1 MLQRRRLFSATLASV
16 AIGLGAGRQAFAQDE
31 AWPSRPVRIVVA
43 WAPGGAVDTI
53 ARRIGQKL
61 AERLGKPVVVENKS
75 GATGTIGAAEVARSA
90 PDGYTLLAM
99 DNTYAMLPYL
109 FQKLPF
115 DHAIAFRPITV
126 SAFSP
131 VMLAVHRDAPWR
143 DLASLIAAAKRKP
156 EEITYG
162 TGGIGSA
169 PHFATAAFSQSAGV
183 KLFHV
188 PFKGAG
194 EAVTAVLGQQVDMV
208 MISLG
213 SALGHVRG
221 GLLRPL
227 AMSGTS
233 RTAALPDV
241 PTFQEAGLANFGPH
255 GEGMVNW
262 SGLAAPARTPDAI
275 VTRLQVEVAT
285 ALQALD
291 MREFLAT
298 IASEPGGMPP
308 EAFATLLREET
319 ARWRD
324 VAGRAGIE
332 RQ

>member
-1 MLQRRRLFSATLASV
+1 MLQRRQLLNAALAS
-16 AIGLGAGRQAFAQDE
+16 AALGLGAGRRAFAQEE

-53 ARRIGQKL
+53 ARRVGQRL
-61 AERLGKPVVVENKS
+61 SEQLGKPVVVENKS

-90 PDGYTLLAM
+90 PDGTTLLAM

-115 DHAIAFRPITV
+115 DHATAFRPVTV

-143 DLASLIAAAKRKP
+143 DLASLIAAAKSKP
-156 EEITYG
+156 DEITYG

-169 PHFATAAFSQSAGV
+169 PHFATAAFSQAAGV

-241 PTFQEAGLANFGPH
+241 PTFQESGLATFGPH
-255 GEGMVNW
+255 GEGVVNW
-262 SGLAAPARTPDAI
+262 SGLAAPARTPDTV
-275 VTRLQVEVAT
+275 VTRLQAEVAT
-285 ALQALD
+285 ALQAPD
-291 MREFLAT
+291 MREFLTT

-308 EAFATLLREET
+308 EAFATLLAEET

-324 VAGRAGIE
+324 VAGGAGIE